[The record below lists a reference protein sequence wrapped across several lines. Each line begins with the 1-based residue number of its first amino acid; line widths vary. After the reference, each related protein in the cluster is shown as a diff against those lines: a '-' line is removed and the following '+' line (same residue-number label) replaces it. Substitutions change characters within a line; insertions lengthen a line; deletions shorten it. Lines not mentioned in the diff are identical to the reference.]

1 HALHRSTDAP
11 ENGYSGAMA
20 TLDVYNFPYLKKM
33 EVSAAIVRVSNYQ
46 DEATKAGL
54 NDIQAGWVIDP
65 TTYGD
70 SKTHFFVSWTADYY
84 NKTGCFNLDCDGF
97 VPVNGAPVTPGDT
110 LEQANNQTKISF
122 KIFKDKN
129 DGDWWLYFGYDIN
142 NLNRVG
148 FWPKNIFNRMVDHA
162 TRIRWAGYAQSY
174 KGSSSPPM
182 GNGQFPGKMSASF
195 QNVMYVDTDGQPY
208 PPPVWP
214 AGLEVYASNT
224 KCYQA
229 SIFEDN
235 MFYYV
240 GPGSCTS

>member
-1 HALHRSTDAP
+1 
-11 ENGYSGAMA
+11 MA

-70 SKTHFFVSWTADYY
+70 SKTHFFVSWTVLIWMHDIQADYY

>member
-1 HALHRSTDAP
+1 MIFLHICT
-11 ENGYSGAMA
+11 
-20 TLDVYNFPYLKKM
+20 
-33 EVSAAIVRVSNYQ
+33 Q
-46 DEATKAGL
+46 
-54 NDIQAGWVIDP
+54 
-65 TTYGD
+65 
-70 SKTHFFVSWTADYY
+70 
-84 NKTGCFNLDCDGF
+84 
-97 VPVNGAPVTPGDT
+97 
-110 LEQANNQTKISF
+110 
-122 KIFKDKN
+122 DKN

-224 KCYQA
+224 K
-229 SIFEDN
+229 
-235 MFYYV
+235 
-240 GPGSCTS
+240 